1 MAPPRRPSRSPARP
15 AEVGVALG
23 LESGV
28 RVAHEVRPRAPEHDL
43 EIGRLESDVLEPM
56 DDAGRRRDTIPAP
69 EHGLLA
75 AAGTV
80 LEEDLHLAV
89 EDEEH
94 LLDLVRVR
102 GVALALRHEHD
113 AQRELLGGNG
123 AHVGLAGGA
132 GADVPMLGPPVAL
145 DASVGERVPVWL

>member
-28 RVAHEVRPRAPEHDL
+28 RVAHEVRPCAPEHHL
-43 EIGRLESDVLEPM
+43 KVGRLESDVFEPM

-75 AAGTV
+75 AVGTV

-102 GVALALRHEHD
+102 GVALARRHEHD

-123 AHVGLAGGA
+123 ARVGLAGA
-132 GADVPMLGPPVAL
+132 PAPMYPWWGRP
-145 DASVGERVPVWL
+145 